1 MPKDH
6 YHAEFLEFEQELKSF
21 VFRLV
26 THLQDTEDIVQDTY
40 IKVFDKLEGFEGRSS
55 FKTWVFAIALNQAK
69 NYLARQ
75 KPWLVDTQTIAAN
88 LHLQSKPLA
97 DKVVKKYES
106 KPEQA
111 YEVKEHINY
120 CFNCMTKT
128 LEIHQQVCLWLK
140 EVYGFKIDEIMNITE
155 LSEGKVKHAIADAR
169 KTMINI
175 FEQKCALVSK
185 KGVCHQCTQLA
196 GFLNAKEDAHQKAL
210 KIKMVKEGM
219 TPDKERLLDL
229 RLELAKSID
238 PLQAS
243 NAHIHLY
250 FLENNPKWTE
260 IGLKQPV
267 PEKS

>member
-1 MPKDH
+1 MLKDQ
-6 YHAEFLEFEQELKSF
+6 YHSEFLSFKQELKSF

-26 THLQDTEDIVQDTY
+26 TNVQDAEDIVHDTY
-40 IKVFDKLEGFEGRSS
+40 LKAFDKLEKFEGRSS
-55 FKTWVFAIALNQAK
+55 FKTWVFAIALNHAK
-69 NYLARQ
+69 NYLTKQ

-88 LHLQSKPLA
+88 LHLQTKPLA

-140 EVYGFKIDEIMNITE
+140 EVYGFKIEEIMRITA

-169 KTMINI
+169 KTMIDI

-196 GFLNAKEDAHQKAL
+196 GFLNAKEDAHKKAL

-229 RLELAKSID
+229 RLELARDID
-238 PLQAS
+238 PLLAS

-250 FLENNPKWTE
+250 FLENNPKWVE
-260 IGLKQPV
+260 IGLSQQAS
-267 PEKS
+267 EKN